1 MITKSICISMQKAQA
16 KNIAKVAKEY
26 NELYSTINSAKDS
39 IDCKEVN
46 KHVNKITKKG
56 KSNFGNKIT
65 SLGIALIAFP
75 DPTIS
80 DIIGSALVLSGQY
93 IQRRSPIGIED
104 VYKEFNNIGLEL
116 KRQQNNLR

>member
-1 MITKSICISMQKAQA
+1 MQKAQA

>member
-1 MITKSICISMQKAQA
+1 MQKKQT
-16 KNIAKVAKEY
+16 KDVTKVAKEY
-26 NELYSTINSAKDS
+26 KELYNTISSAKDS

-46 KHVNKITKKG
+46 KHVNRISNKG
-56 KSNFGNKIT
+56 KSRFGNKIT
-65 SLGIALIAFP
+65 SIGIALIAFP

-104 VYKEFNNIGLEL
+104 VYKEFNNISSKL
-116 KRQQNNLR
+116 KSII